1 MQNEKWEDS
10 EWEAIKFDETQEAK
24 RYRLRRVEAHGGLVG
39 DADLER
45 AKRYVRDLPKLLPVL
60 PALDNIAEIGLP
72 DFVSS
77 RDIVTLLVLVR
88 LREGVDQLLRFW
100 VVAKSGYAEKGKKT
114 CRSGIG
120 AEDLGNDSGRF

>member
-1 MQNEKWEDS
+1 MQ
-10 EWEAIKFDETQEAK
+10 QEAK

-39 DADLER
+39 DTDLER

-88 LREGVDQLLRFW
+88 LREGVDQLLRF
-100 VVAKSGYAEKGKKT
+100 
-114 CRSGIG
+114 
-120 AEDLGNDSGRF
+120 